1 MKQRFLPVLAF
12 VQHQVQEG
20 QLSILLPDAELLSWK
35 PAVTYSWDH
44 DWCVSH
50 CLFAMVF
57 PRDFIVYLNPILGQ
71 KWSFIHF
78 YHRA

>member
-12 VQHQVQEG
+12 IWHQVQEG
-20 QLSILLPDAELLSWK
+20 QLSVSLPGVELLSWK
-35 PAVTYSWDH
+35 PVVTYSWDH
-44 DWCVSH
+44 DCYVSH

-57 PRDFIVYLNPILGQ
+57 PRVFIVCLHHILGQ

-78 YHRA
+78 